1 MLGHREAYVARQA
14 AATHGPAPSRT
25 PAKDSWFGLKAGVGT
40 DWRLGQAF
48 GLTLGGRYQWTE
60 FGEDVGGQR
69 IFNGLGADLGL
80 TYRFQYQ

>member
-40 DWRLGQAF
+40 DSHLGQAF

-60 FGEDVGGQR
+60 FGEEWVASASSMGS
-69 IFNGLGADLGL
+69 GL
-80 TYRFQYQ
+80 TSGSPTASSTS